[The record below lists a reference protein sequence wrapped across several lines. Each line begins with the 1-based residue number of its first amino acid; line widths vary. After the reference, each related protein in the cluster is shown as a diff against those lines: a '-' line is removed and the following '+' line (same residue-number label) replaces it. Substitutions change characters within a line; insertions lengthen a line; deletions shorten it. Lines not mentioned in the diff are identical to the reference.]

1 MSYPRRLS
9 IVTLRLWARRAR
21 RLVRGPW
28 PLRAHLSLLALC
40 TSIPLLAFSGLL
52 LRHFDSQD
60 REQYAQRLLQTVNS
74 VADDIDRQLQAMTV
88 TLRTLATSRY
98 VSEGRLADF
107 HRQAQRAI
115 GGQFA
120 LLVRDPPGHDLLD
133 TRRPIETV
141 IGEGAPLK
149 ETDDRPL
156 TLGDARVSDLIP
168 GAAGEQPS
176 VEIDLPLLLDGVPRY
191 QIAIVFTPDL
201 VRDILLAQRVP
212 EGWVTGVSD
221 ATMHVIARSEQHE
234 RFVGKPLP
242 DELKRRRLQT
252 GIFPARNLDGV
263 PVLRTVTRLKS
274 ADWMVAATVPQHAV
288 TGAARSAVSN
298 LLMIGALVLA
308 LSMLLATV
316 LSRRIAGHI
325 AVLARVDKSQA
336 ANHAAIARRQGPVRE
351 VNAVAGLLAREAE
364 RRREHEARIEQQ
376 HGFLNLVLTAVP
388 SVIYIYDL
396 AECRTKFFS
405 GAMSTVLGYS
415 PSETEAMPDPL
426 AFLVKSEDIP
436 AIREHHRALAELPP
450 GATRTIEY
458 RMRHKS
464 GAWHWLMSIDRPW
477 RRDANGTLLEIL
489 GVAVDISERKE
500 MEDDL
505 ALHASVTNAAHDA
518 LISIDRDGVIETWN
532 PGAERLFGYTAA
544 EAIGAHV
551 RLLSGPGQ
559 CEEQS
564 AMLAGV
570 LAGCTVGPLDA
581 MRRRRDG
588 TQVEVSLSMSP
599 VIAADRNVIGAVKAA
614 QDVSERKRLERRQ
627 ELLAKELV
635 HRGKNQLAVIA
646 SIVRATLRSTPEPK
660 AFTDALFGR
669 LQSLAAAQDILV
681 AQQWECADL
690 AEVARAQLLPH
701 LDHDLSR
708 ISLEGPR
715 AVLPAEY
722 AVPIGLA
729 LHELATNAAKYGALS
744 TPHGRISLKWTASRT
759 AAGTEVID
767 LCWRETNGPPVATPV
782 RRGFGSTL
790 IDHCVPNAEVSR
802 HYEPAGL
809 VCTMRVPLAVSPI
822 DGASPGDTS
831 GLYAAQG

>member
-1 MSYPRRLS
+1 M
-9 IVTLRLWARRAR
+9 
-21 RLVRGPW
+21 RGPW
-28 PLRAHLSLLALC
+28 PLWAHLSLLTLC
-40 TSIPLLAFSGLL
+40 TAIPLLAFSGLL

-60 REQYAQRLLQTVNS
+60 RAHYGERLLQTVNS
-74 VADDIDRQLQAMTV
+74 VANDIDRQLQAMTV

-107 HRQAQRAI
+107 HTQAQRAI

-120 LLVRDPPGHDLLD
+120 LLVRDPQGRVLVD
-133 TRRPIETV
+133 TRKPVEAV
-141 IGEGAPLK
+141 SGDPAGVA
-149 ETDDRPL
+149 DGSPL
-156 TLGDARVSDLIP
+156 TLGEARISDLIP
-168 GAAGEQPS
+168 GSAGAPS
-176 VEIDLPLLLDGVPRY
+176 MLEIDLPLSLNGVPRY
-191 QIAIVFTPDL
+191 EMAIVFSPDL
-201 VRDILLAQRVP
+201 VRDILIGQRVP

-221 ATMHVIARSEQHE
+221 ATMHVVARSELHA

-242 DELKRRRLQT
+242 EELKRQRLLP

-263 PVLRTVTRLKS
+263 EVLRTVTRLKS
-274 ADWMVAATVPQHAV
+274 ADWMVAATVPQHLV
-288 TGAARSAVSN
+288 TQAARSAVSN
-298 LLMIGALVLA
+298 LLLIGALVLA

-325 AVLARVDKSQA
+325 AVLARVDKAPA
-336 ANHAAIARRQGPVRE
+336 AGPSALAGLKGPVRE
-351 VNAVAGLLAREAE
+351 INSVAGLLAREAE

-396 AECRTKFFS
+396 SEHRTKFFS

-415 PSETEAMPDPL
+415 PAETEAMPDPL
-426 AFLVKSEDIP
+426 AYLVMPEDIP
-436 AIREHHRALAELPP
+436 AVREHHRMLAELPP

-477 RRDANGTLLEIL
+477 RRDVSGRLLEIL
-489 GVAVDISERKE
+489 GVAVDITGRKE
-500 MEDDL
+500 MEADL

-518 LISIDRDGVIETWN
+518 LISIDPAGMIETWN
-532 PGAERLFGYTAA
+532 PGAERLFGYSAS
-544 EAIGAHV
+544 EAIGTHA
-551 RLLSGPGQ
+551 RLLSSP
-559 CEEQS
+559 EQYDEQT
-564 AMLAGV
+564 AMLAEVG
-570 LAGCTVGPLDA
+570 AGRTVGPLDA

-588 TQVEVSLSMSP
+588 SNVEVSLSMSP
-599 VIAADRNVIGAVKAA
+599 VVASDGRVIGIVKAA

-627 ELLAKELV
+627 ALLAKELV

-646 SIVRATLRSTPEPK
+646 SIVRATLRSTPDPK
-660 AFTDALFGR
+660 TFTDALIGR

-690 AEVARAQLLPH
+690 SEVARAQLLPY

-708 ISLEGPR
+708 IRLEGPR
-715 AVLPAEY
+715 VVLPAEY

-744 TPHGRISLKWTASRT
+744 TPHGCISLQWTLART
-759 AAGTEVID
+759 AAATETLD
-767 LCWRETNGPPVATPV
+767 LSWREMDGPPVATPV

-790 IDHCVPNAEVSR
+790 IDHCVPGAEVSR
-802 HYEPAGL
+802 RYEPSGL
-809 VCTMRVPLAVSPI
+809 VCTMHVPLAVSPI
-822 DGASPGDTS
+822 EGASPGDTS
-831 GLYAAQG
+831 GLYAAHG